1 MWEKKKKKKSDTQGA
16 AELSMMLLPYFDT
29 FCDLLLNN
37 NMTEWNLIHF
47 FTIKNSKILLRVT
60 SFMYLSYNS
69 APHITPHNSLLITV
83 SVPSASLVNIQQTI
97 KFP

>member
-1 MWEKKKKKKSDTQGA
+1 MWGKKKKKKKSDTQGV

-47 FTIKNSKILLRVT
+47 FTMIK
-60 SFMYLSYNS
+60 
-69 APHITPHNSLLITV
+69 
-83 SVPSASLVNIQQTI
+83 
-97 KFP
+97 